1 MAKIKK
7 VQHIKTVEEK
17 IEDAELSDAITYEDF
32 NKEKP
37 LPNDPEFNISKKD
50 ILTEGPTKVYT
61 CSIHTKI
68 QSDKPG
74 TCSECGKTLVEKK

>member
-7 VQHIKTVEEK
+7 VQHKKTVEEK
-17 IEDAELSDAITYEDF
+17 KDNDQLSDAITYEDF
-32 NKEKP
+32 NKEEP

-61 CSIHTKI
+61 CPIHTKI
-68 QSDKPG
+68 QSDKPS